1 MHIKRFIP
9 LLCCLL
15 LAVAGCKRSTTTQL
29 SSDSPAAASPANQQ
43 SGEAYFDVCGLIKKE
58 QIEAVMGSP
67 IKETKSSGRSDGSF
81 RVSQCFY
88 TATEFSKSVSLA
100 VTEND
105 PNSPAKR
112 SPKEFWEE
120 TFGRYQ
126 GEVKESES
134 DKEKKESLRE
144 ERRGKG
150 EKEESTPPKKIA
162 GIGDEAFWTS
172 NRFGGA
178 LYVLK
183 KDVFIRISVGGPD
196 KEETKIDKSKALGQ
210 KALER
215 L

>member
-1 MHIKRFIP
+1 MHIKRFTF
-9 LLCCLL
+9 LLCFLL
-15 LAVAGCKRSTTTQL
+15 LAVTGCKRSTTTQL

-43 SGEAYFDVCGLIKKE
+43 SGEAYFDVCALITKE

-67 IKETKSSGRSDGSF
+67 IKDTKSSGRSDGSF

-100 VTEND
+100 VTQRD
-105 PNSPAKR
+105 PDSPAKR
-112 SPKEFWEE
+112 GPKDFWKE
-120 TFGRYQ
+120 TFGRYE

-134 DKEKKESLRE
+134 DKEKKESLRDQARQG
-144 ERRGKG
+144 ER
-150 EKEESTPPKKIA
+150 EESHPPKKID

-172 NRFGGA
+172 NRFGGV

-196 KEETKIDKSKALGQ
+196 KEETKIDKSKALAQ